1 MAGRC
6 THMGPI
12 FLLESLVAFL
22 KLVFPLHTF
31 DVTVSVPD
39 DIQNTVQ
46 HGSFR
51 DPGAWGELMAV
62 CIILYLR
69 SKSHETRTAA
79 SVAVSNFSSTPV
91 WHPLQDDEDSIM
103 ITDSSLPAPEFTNSY
118 PYGGKKKARQE
129 ASGRSGFEFLDD
141 VAEETDLDKELGAD
155 IESNAEDDMDIK
167 AE

>member
-62 CIILYLR
+62 C
-69 SKSHETRTAA
+69 
-79 SVAVSNFSSTPV
+79 
-91 WHPLQDDEDSIM
+91 DDEDSIM